1 MKYTLLAVILFFGLN
16 SHAQE
21 FNEAKERTEIEET
34 IKILVDA
41 WTEGDADKFAS
52 PFTDDAD
59 FMVWFGMHLKGKE
72 EITFG
77 HNIIFKDFYA
87 NTIWDLKI
95 LKIRFIGSNVAL
107 VHAAGAIIKEGD
119 DEPTEPDAVPLIVL
133 NKIENN
139 WKIVALQNTPF
150 AVNEFRANGDL
161 KRMKRIARENID
173 K

>member
-1 MKYTLLAVILFFGLN
+1 MRYSLFVVILFSGLN
-16 SHAQE
+16 SYAQE
-21 FNEAKERTEIEET
+21 FNEEKEKTEIKET

-41 WTEGDADKFAS
+41 WTAGDATKFAS

-59 FMVWFGMHLKGKE
+59 FIVWFGMHLKGKE

-77 HNIIFKDFYA
+77 HNIIFKAFYA
-87 NTIWDLKI
+87 NTIWDLKVQ
-95 LKIRFIGSNVAL
+95 KIRFIGSNVAL
-107 VHAAGAIIKEGD
+107 VHGAGAIIKVGG

-133 NKIENN
+133 NKIDND

>member
-1 MKYTLLAVILFFGLN
+1 MKYTLVAALLFFGLN
-16 SHAQE
+16 SHAQG
-21 FNEAKERTEIEET
+21 FNEDKEKTEIEQT

-41 WTEGDADKFAS
+41 WRVGDANKFAA
-52 PFTDDAD
+52 PFTEDAD
-59 FMVWFGMHLKGKE
+59 FMVWFGLHLKGKE
-72 EITFG
+72 EIAFG
-77 HNIIFKDFYA
+77 HNIIFKQFYA

-95 LKIRFIGSNVAL
+95 AKIRFLGNNVAL
-107 VHAAGAIIKEGD
+107 VHAAGAIIKDGG

-133 NKIENN
+133 NKIDNN

-161 KRMKRIARENID
+161 QRMKRLARENIG